1 MYWTTNLLA
10 TLLYTTVTVIAHGHV
25 TNIVVNGI
33 YYRNFLPDNDPYNP
47 NPPKVM
53 GWTAGNTDNG
63 YVAPDAFQS
72 PDIICHKSATPGK
85 AHVAVQAGDSI
96 SIQWNTWPDSH
107 HGPVVDY
114 LAKCNGPCETVDKN
128 SLKFFKIDGAGLVSG
143 SNPGYWADDALI
155 ANGLSWLINIPED
168 IAPGSYVL
176 RHEIIA
182 LHGANQANGAQA
194 YPQCFNLEI
203 SGTGTSQPSGV
214 TNFDPWCG
222 ELGATEQV
230 DRDGHVQCHDT
241 RPDNAGDYN
250 FQDFNYAPD
259 YGNTRYIG
267 WKYPANLDGS
277 IEPHVH
283 NEDDYDTGDNAGHD
297 TASCG
302 GGPNAVVSF
311 LLLSHNLG
319 QAGQCGGSNYP
330 GPTSCYGSNYCS
342 TINPY
347 YAQCVP
353 GPVGDGDGQTLYG
366 QCGGQGWSGKTSCQ
380 APATCSVFHSYYAQC
395 LY

>member
-1 MYWTTNLLA
+1 MKYFCEMYWTTNVLA
-10 TLLYTTVTVIAHGHV
+10 TLLYTAVTVIAHGHV

-203 SGTGTSQPSGV
+203 FGTGTSQPSGV
-214 TNFDPWCG
+214 YGTDLYRATDPG
-222 ELGATEQV
+222 I
-230 DRDGHVQCHDT
+230 
-241 RPDNAGDYN
+241 
-250 FQDFNYAPD
+250 FFNLY
-259 YGNTRYIG
+259 TSFTT
-267 WKYPANLDGS
+267 YP
-277 IEPHVH
+277 V
-283 NEDDYDTGDNAGHD
+283 
-297 TASCG
+297 
-302 GGPNAVVSF
+302 
-311 LLLSHNLG
+311 
-319 QAGQCGGSNYP
+319 P
-330 GPTSCYGSNYCS
+330 GPTL
-342 TINPY
+342 I
-347 YAQCVP
+347 P
-353 GPVGDGDGQTLYG
+353 GAVSSGPQSKSIATVTSSATTPGQTTLATTV
-366 QCGGQGWSGKTSCQ
+366 SKTSTTRPTTVTPTTSAGNTLTTSTAQ
-380 APATCSVFHSYYAQC
+380 LSPMSTSRTTTAPVTMPATTQPPAAVGQTQWSAFYYYLIIWASRPFNYRAENLC
-395 LY
+395 